1 MYIFSGGSIMDIIK
15 KKTGTELLVKVVGRL
30 DTNTAPD
37 LESSVLPDLK
47 SCKKLI
53 LELSELDYIS
63 SAGLRVVLTFYK
75 SLSADGKTMVVKHV
89 NDEVMEVFDMTGF
102 SSFLVFEE

>member
-1 MYIFSGGSIMDIIK
+1 MDIIK

-47 SCKKLI
+47 SCKKLT
-53 LELSELDYIS
+53 LELGELDYIS

-102 SSFLVFEE
+102 SSFLEFEE

>member
-1 MYIFSGGSIMDIIK
+1 MDIIK

-53 LELSELDYIS
+53 LELGELDYIS

-102 SSFLVFEE
+102 SSFLEFEE

>member
-1 MYIFSGGSIMDIIK
+1 MDIVK
-15 KKTGTELLVKVVGRL
+15 KKAGTELEVKVSGRL

-37 LESSVLPDLK
+37 LESSVTPDLK
-47 SCKKLI
+47 TCKKLV

-75 SLSADGKTMVVKHV
+75 SLSAEGKSMVVKHV

>member
-1 MYIFSGGSIMDIIK
+1 MDIIK
-15 KKTGTELLVKVVGRL
+15 KKKETEILVKVVGRL

-53 LELSELDYIS
+53 LELGELDYIS

-102 SSFLVFEE
+102 SSFLEFEE

>member
-1 MYIFSGGSIMDIIK
+1 MDVVK
-15 KKTGTELLVKVVGRL
+15 KKTGTELEVKVSGRL

-37 LESSVLPDLK
+37 LESSVTPDLK
-47 SCKKLI
+47 SCKKLV

-75 SLSADGKTMVVKHV
+75 SLSAEGKSMVVKHV

>member
-1 MYIFSGGSIMDIIK
+1 MDIIK
-15 KKTGTELLVKVVGRL
+15 NKTGTELLVKVVGRL

-53 LELSELDYIS
+53 LELGELDYIS

-75 SLSADGKTMVVKHV
+75 SLSSDGKTMVVKHV

-102 SSFLVFEE
+102 SSFLEFEE

>member
-1 MYIFSGGSIMDIIK
+1 MDIIK
-15 KKTGTELLVKVVGRL
+15 NKTGTELLVKVVGRL

-53 LELSELDYIS
+53 LELGELDYIS

-75 SLSADGKTMVVKHV
+75 SLSANGKTMVVKHV

-102 SSFLVFEE
+102 SSFLEFEE